1 MKVFNMNYSKLQI
14 TKDIISH
21 HKKQQQKKYKN
32 INVTSELSSNE
43 ESTFPTVLVYEMDNY
58 VYTPTLDSS
67 LQENDARVVYQV
79 EVYTKAKSV
88 SKIKAKKI
96 LNDVDSLLGAIGF
109 IRTVKTQIDTGYTDM
124 TRLVARYQAII
135 NKQGYISN

>member
-1 MKVFNMNYSKLQI
+1 MIDFEDYVTDYL
-14 TKDIISH
+14 TDGLE
-21 HKKQQQKKYKN
+21 KKYKN

-67 LQENDARVVYQV
+67 LHENDARVVYQV
-79 EVYTKAKSV
+79 EVYTKAKST

>member
-1 MKVFNMNYSKLQI
+1 MIDFEDNIVDYLANGLE
-14 TKDIISH
+14 
-21 HKKQQQKKYKN
+21 KKYTK
-32 INVTSELSSNE
+32 INVTSELSSDE

-79 EVYTKAKSV
+79 EVYTKAKST
-88 SKIKAKKI
+88 SRIKAKKI

-109 IRTVKTQIDTGYTDM
+109 IRTIKTQIDTGYTDM

>member
-1 MKVFNMNYSKLQI
+1 MIDFEDNIVDYLANGLE
-14 TKDIISH
+14 
-21 HKKQQQKKYKN
+21 KKYTK
-32 INVTSELSSNE
+32 INVTSELSSDE

-79 EVYTKAKSV
+79 EVYTKAKST
-88 SKIKAKKI
+88 SRIKAKKI

>member
-1 MKVFNMNYSKLQI
+1 MIDFEDNIVDYLANGLE
-14 TKDIISH
+14 
-21 HKKQQQKKYKN
+21 KKYTK
-32 INVTSELSSNE
+32 INVTSELSSDE

-79 EVYTKAKSV
+79 EIYTKAKST
-88 SKIKAKKI
+88 SRIKAKKI

-109 IRTVKTQIDTGYTDM
+109 VRTIKTQIDTGYTDM

>member
-1 MKVFNMNYSKLQI
+1 MIDFEDNIVDYLA
-14 TKDIISH
+14 DGLE
-21 HKKQQQKKYKN
+21 KKYTK
-32 INVTSELSSNE
+32 INVTSEFSSDE
-43 ESTFPTVLVYEMDNY
+43 ESTFPTVLVYEMDSY

-79 EVYTKAKSV
+79 EVYTKAKST
-88 SKIKAKKI
+88 SRIKAKKI

-109 IRTVKTQIDTGYTDM
+109 VRTIKTQIDTGYTDM

>member
-1 MKVFNMNYSKLQI
+1 MIDFEDYVTDYL
-14 TKDIISH
+14 TDGLE
-21 HKKQQQKKYKN
+21 KKYKN

-43 ESTFPTVLVYEMDNY
+43 ETTFPTVLVYEMDNY

-79 EVYTKAKSV
+79 EVYTKAKSA

>member
-1 MKVFNMNYSKLQI
+1 MIDFEDNIVDYLANSLE
-14 TKDIISH
+14 
-21 HKKQQQKKYKN
+21 KKYTK
-32 INVTSELSSNE
+32 INVTSEFSSDE

-67 LQENDARVVYQV
+67 LQENNARVVYQV
-79 EVYTKAKSV
+79 EVYTKAKST

-109 IRTVKTQIDTGYTDM
+109 VRTIKTQIDTGYTDM

>member
-1 MKVFNMNYSKLQI
+1 MIDFEDNIVDYLA
-14 TKDIISH
+14 DGLE
-21 HKKQQQKKYKN
+21 KKYTK
-32 INVTSELSSNE
+32 INVTSEFSSDE

-79 EVYTKAKSV
+79 EIYTKAKST
-88 SKIKAKKI
+88 SRIKAKKI

-109 IRTVKTQIDTGYTDM
+109 VRTIKTQIDTGYTDM

>member
-1 MKVFNMNYSKLQI
+1 MIDFEDNIVDYLANGLE
-14 TKDIISH
+14 
-21 HKKQQQKKYKN
+21 KKYTK
-32 INVTSELSSNE
+32 INVTSELSSDE

-67 LQENDARVVYQV
+67 LQENDARVTYQV
-79 EVYTKAKSV
+79 EVYTKAKST
-88 SKIKAKKI
+88 SRIKAKKI

-109 IRTVKTQIDTGYTDM
+109 VRTIKTQIDTGYTDM

>member
-1 MKVFNMNYSKLQI
+1 MIDFEDNIVDYLA
-14 TKDIISH
+14 DGLE
-21 HKKQQQKKYKN
+21 KKYTK
-32 INVTSELSSNE
+32 INVTSEFSSDE

-79 EVYTKAKSV
+79 EVYTKAKST

-109 IRTVKTQIDTGYTDM
+109 VRTIKTQIDTGYTDM

-135 NKQGYISN
+135 NKQGYISD

>member
-1 MKVFNMNYSKLQI
+1 MIDFEDNIVDYLANGLE
-14 TKDIISH
+14 
-21 HKKQQQKKYKN
+21 KKYTK
-32 INVTSELSSNE
+32 INVTSELSSDE

-79 EVYTKAKSV
+79 EVYTKAKST
-88 SKIKAKKI
+88 SRIKAKKI

-109 IRTVKTQIDTGYTDM
+109 VRTIKTQIDTGYTDM

>member
-1 MKVFNMNYSKLQI
+1 MIDFEDNIVDYLTNGLE
-14 TKDIISH
+14 
-21 HKKQQQKKYKN
+21 KKYTK
-32 INVTSELSSNE
+32 INVTSELSSDE

-79 EVYTKAKSV
+79 EVYTKAKST
-88 SKIKAKKI
+88 SRIKAKKI

-109 IRTVKTQIDTGYTDM
+109 IRTIKTQIDTGYTDM

>member
-1 MKVFNMNYSKLQI
+1 MIDFEDNIVDYL
-14 TKDIISH
+14 TDGLE
-21 HKKQQQKKYKN
+21 KKYKN

-79 EVYTKAKSV
+79 EVYTKAKSA

>member
-1 MKVFNMNYSKLQI
+1 MIDFEDNIVDYLA
-14 TKDIISH
+14 DGLE
-21 HKKQQQKKYKN
+21 KKYTK
-32 INVTSELSSNE
+32 INVTSEFSSDE

-79 EVYTKAKSV
+79 EVYTKAKST

-109 IRTVKTQIDTGYTDM
+109 VRTIKTQIDTGYTDM

>member
-1 MKVFNMNYSKLQI
+1 MIDFEDNIVDYLANSLE
-14 TKDIISH
+14 
-21 HKKQQQKKYKN
+21 KKYTK
-32 INVTSELSSNE
+32 INVTSEFSSDE

-79 EVYTKAKSV
+79 EVYTKAKSI

-109 IRTVKTQIDTGYTDM
+109 VRTIKTQIDTGYTDM

>member
-1 MKVFNMNYSKLQI
+1 MIDFEDNIVDYL
-14 TKDIISH
+14 TDGLE
-21 HKKQQQKKYKN
+21 KKYKN

-79 EVYTKAKSV
+79 EVYTKAKST

-109 IRTVKTQIDTGYTDM
+109 VRTIKTQIDTGYTDM

>member
-1 MKVFNMNYSKLQI
+1 MIDFEDNIVDYLA
-14 TKDIISH
+14 DGLE
-21 HKKQQQKKYKN
+21 KKYTK
-32 INVTSELSSNE
+32 INVTSEFSSDE

-79 EVYTKAKSV
+79 EVYTKAKST

-109 IRTVKTQIDTGYTDM
+109 IRTIKTQIDTGYTDM

>member
-1 MKVFNMNYSKLQI
+1 MIDFEDYVIDYLTNGLE
-14 TKDIISH
+14 
-21 HKKQQQKKYKN
+21 KKYKN

>member
-1 MKVFNMNYSKLQI
+1 MIDFEDNIVDYLANGLE
-14 TKDIISH
+14 
-21 HKKQQQKKYKN
+21 KKYTK
-32 INVTSELSSNE
+32 INVTSELSSDE

-79 EVYTKAKSV
+79 EVYTKAKST

-109 IRTVKTQIDTGYTDM
+109 VRTIKTQIDTGYTDM

>member
-1 MKVFNMNYSKLQI
+1 MIDFEDNIVDYLA
-14 TKDIISH
+14 DGLE
-21 HKKQQQKKYKN
+21 KKYTK
-32 INVTSELSSNE
+32 INVTSEFSSDE
-43 ESTFPTVLVYEMDNY
+43 ESTFPTVLVYEIDNY

-67 LQENDARVVYQV
+67 LQENDARVTYQV
-79 EVYTKAKSV
+79 EVYTKAKST
-88 SKIKAKKI
+88 SRIKARKI

-109 IRTVKTQIDTGYTDM
+109 VRTIKTQIDTGYTDM

>member
-1 MKVFNMNYSKLQI
+1 MIDFEDNIVDYLANSLE
-14 TKDIISH
+14 
-21 HKKQQQKKYKN
+21 KKYTK
-32 INVTSELSSNE
+32 INVTSEFSSDE

-79 EVYTKAKSV
+79 EVYTKAKST

-109 IRTVKTQIDTGYTDM
+109 VRTIKTQIDTGYTDM

>member
-1 MKVFNMNYSKLQI
+1 MIDFEDNIVDYLA
-14 TKDIISH
+14 DGLE
-21 HKKQQQKKYKN
+21 KKYTK
-32 INVTSELSSNE
+32 INVTSEFSSDE
-43 ESTFPTVLVYEMDNY
+43 ESTFPTVLVYEMDSY

-79 EVYTKAKSV
+79 EVYTKAKST

-109 IRTVKTQIDTGYTDM
+109 VRTIKTQIDTGYTDM

>member
-1 MKVFNMNYSKLQI
+1 MIDFEDN
-14 TKDIISH
+14 IIDYLANGLE
-21 HKKQQQKKYKN
+21 KKYTK
-32 INVTSELSSNE
+32 INVTSELSSVE

-79 EVYTKAKSV
+79 EVYTKAKST

-109 IRTVKTQIDTGYTDM
+109 VRTIKTQIDTGYTDM

>member
-1 MKVFNMNYSKLQI
+1 MIDFEDYVTDYLTNGLE
-14 TKDIISH
+14 
-21 HKKQQQKKYKN
+21 KKYKN

-79 EVYTKAKSV
+79 EVYTKAKSA

>member
-1 MKVFNMNYSKLQI
+1 MIDFEDNIVDYLANSLE
-14 TKDIISH
+14 
-21 HKKQQQKKYKN
+21 KKYTK
-32 INVTSELSSNE
+32 INVTSEFSSDE

-79 EVYTKAKSV
+79 EVYTKAKST

-96 LNDVDSLLGAIGF
+96 LNDVDLLLGAIGF
-109 IRTVKTQIDTGYTDM
+109 VRTIKTQIDTGYTDM

>member
-1 MKVFNMNYSKLQI
+1 MIDFEDN
-14 TKDIISH
+14 IIDYLANGLE
-21 HKKQQQKKYKN
+21 KKYTK
-32 INVTSELSSNE
+32 INVTSELSSDE

-79 EVYTKAKSV
+79 EVYTKAKST

-109 IRTVKTQIDTGYTDM
+109 VRTIKTQIDTGYTDM

>member
-1 MKVFNMNYSKLQI
+1 MIDFEDNIVDYLANGLE
-14 TKDIISH
+14 
-21 HKKQQQKKYKN
+21 KKYTK
-32 INVTSELSSNE
+32 INVTSEFSSDE

-79 EVYTKAKSV
+79 EVYTKAKST
-88 SKIKAKKI
+88 SRIKAKKI

-109 IRTVKTQIDTGYTDM
+109 VRTIKTQIDTGYTDM

>member
-1 MKVFNMNYSKLQI
+1 MIDFEDNIVDYLA
-14 TKDIISH
+14 DGLE
-21 HKKQQQKKYKN
+21 KKYTK
-32 INVTSELSSNE
+32 INVTSEFSSDE

-79 EVYTKAKSV
+79 EVYTKAKST
-88 SKIKAKKI
+88 SRIKAKKI

-109 IRTVKTQIDTGYTDM
+109 VRTIKTQIDTGYTDM

>member
-1 MKVFNMNYSKLQI
+1 MIDFEDNIVDYLA
-14 TKDIISH
+14 DGLE
-21 HKKQQQKKYKN
+21 KKYTK
-32 INVTSELSSNE
+32 INVTSEFSSDE

-67 LQENDARVVYQV
+67 LQENDARVTYQV
-79 EVYTKAKSV
+79 EVYTKAKST
-88 SKIKAKKI
+88 SRIKARKI

-109 IRTVKTQIDTGYTDM
+109 VRTIKTQIDTGYTDM

>member
-1 MKVFNMNYSKLQI
+1 MIDFEDNIVDYLA
-14 TKDIISH
+14 DGLE
-21 HKKQQQKKYKN
+21 KKYTK
-32 INVTSELSSNE
+32 INVTSELSSDE

-79 EVYTKAKSV
+79 EVYTKAKST
-88 SKIKAKKI
+88 SRIKAKKI

-109 IRTVKTQIDTGYTDM
+109 VRTIKTQIDTGYTDM

>member
-1 MKVFNMNYSKLQI
+1 MIDFEDNIVDYLA
-14 TKDIISH
+14 DGLE
-21 HKKQQQKKYKN
+21 KKYTK
-32 INVTSELSSNE
+32 INVTSELSSDE

-79 EVYTKAKSV
+79 EVYTKAKST

-109 IRTVKTQIDTGYTDM
+109 VRTIKTQIDTGYTDM

>member
-1 MKVFNMNYSKLQI
+1 MIDFEDNIVDYLA
-14 TKDIISH
+14 DGLE
-21 HKKQQQKKYKN
+21 KKYTK
-32 INVTSELSSNE
+32 INVTSEFSSDE

-79 EVYTKAKSV
+79 EVYTKAKST
-88 SKIKAKKI
+88 SRIKAKKI

-109 IRTVKTQIDTGYTDM
+109 IRTIKTQIDTGYTDM

>member
-1 MKVFNMNYSKLQI
+1 MIDFEDNIVDYLAGGLE
-14 TKDIISH
+14 
-21 HKKQQQKKYKN
+21 KKYTK
-32 INVTSELSSNE
+32 INVTSEFSSDE
-43 ESTFPTVLVYEMDNY
+43 ESNFPTVLVYEMDNY

-79 EVYTKAKSV
+79 EVYTKAKST
-88 SKIKAKKI
+88 SRIKARKI

-109 IRTVKTQIDTGYTDM
+109 VRTIKTQIDTGYTDM

>member
-1 MKVFNMNYSKLQI
+1 MIDFEDYVTDYL
-14 TKDIISH
+14 TDGLE
-21 HKKQQQKKYKN
+21 KKYKN

-79 EVYTKAKSV
+79 EVYTKAKST

-109 IRTVKTQIDTGYTDM
+109 IRTIKTQIDTGYTDM

>member
-1 MKVFNMNYSKLQI
+1 MIDFEDNIVDYLA
-14 TKDIISH
+14 DGLE
-21 HKKQQQKKYKN
+21 KKYTK
-32 INVTSELSSNE
+32 INVTSELSSDE

-67 LQENDARVVYQV
+67 LQENDARVVYQI
-79 EVYTKAKSV
+79 EVYTKAKSA

-109 IRTVKTQIDTGYTDM
+109 VRTIKTQIDTGYTDM

>member
-1 MKVFNMNYSKLQI
+1 MIDFEDNIVDYLANGLE
-14 TKDIISH
+14 
-21 HKKQQQKKYKN
+21 KKYTK
-32 INVTSELSSNE
+32 INVTSELSSDE
-43 ESTFPTVLVYEMDNY
+43 ESIFPTVLVYEMDNY

-79 EVYTKAKSV
+79 EVYTKAKST
-88 SKIKAKKI
+88 SRIKAKKI

-109 IRTVKTQIDTGYTDM
+109 VRTIKTQIDTGYTDM